1 MEKLQFW
8 KLMTRVQGQAK
19 FNKVQI
25 LHFLSAHPLL
35 QTFDQITLQ
44 RFVRSETDGKGQKR
58 IYN

>member
-25 LHFLSAHPLL
+25 LHFLSA
-35 QTFDQITLQ
+35 QTFDRITFQ
-44 RFVRSETDGKGQKR
+44 RFVRSEADGRGQKQ